1 MFPKTSVQELVDE
14 KLDFHCVGLEKDK
27 NVSFPVV
34 DVEGPSSSPGTEGRV
49 LTPSLEPGE
58 ITEVTVSRN

>member
-1 MFPKTSVQELVDE
+1 M
-14 KLDFHCVGLEKDK
+14 
-27 NVSFPVV
+27 SFPVV
-34 DVEGPSSSPGTEGRV
+34 DVERLPSSPGTDGRV

>member
-34 DVEGPSSSPGTEGRV
+34 DVEGSPSSPGTEG